1 MVKQISKKP
10 GFRTPSDCQH
20 VKGSQTLVKSAWQP
34 FYHNSSSL
42 WVKSTWK
49 MSLLVIC
56 EILRVFANTMFADDK
71 YPLENCENLLL
82 LIQMELSKKRKTFS
96 QSFFPFLVYTSY
108 FKHFEKNDDRHI

>member
-1 MVKQISKKP
+1 MKP
-10 GFRTPSDCQH
+10 
-20 VKGSQTLVKSAWQP
+20 
-34 FYHNSSSL
+34 
-42 WVKSTWK
+42 TWK

-56 EILRVFANTMFADDK
+56 EILGVFADTMSADDK
-71 YPLENCENLLL
+71 YPYTNCENLLL

>member
-1 MVKQISKKP
+1 
-10 GFRTPSDCQH
+10 
-20 VKGSQTLVKSAWQP
+20 
-34 FYHNSSSL
+34 
-42 WVKSTWK
+42 

-56 EILRVFANTMFADDK
+56 EILGVFADTMSADDK
-71 YPLENCENLLL
+71 YPYTNCENLLL